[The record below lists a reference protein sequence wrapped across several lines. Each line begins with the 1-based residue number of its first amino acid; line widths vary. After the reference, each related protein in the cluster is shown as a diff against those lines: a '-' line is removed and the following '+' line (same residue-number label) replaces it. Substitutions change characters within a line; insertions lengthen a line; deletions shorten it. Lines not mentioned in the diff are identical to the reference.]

1 MTHQYNS
8 TEFFIL
14 VADYVQ
20 MDYKCKYC
28 IVLLGAFT
36 PLPITETEFLTY
48 WLSYVQKKR
57 QTAKD

>member
-14 VADYVQ
+14 VVDYVQ

-28 IVLLGAFT
+28 IVLV
-36 PLPITETEFLTY
+36 FLYCTRC
-48 WLSYVQKKR
+48 LHASPHN
-57 QTAKD
+57 